1 MIKSWL
7 PLSNRRVSVLC
18 RDETGSHLL
27 GYSSFEISSIV
38 ELLTTVPCISLQRD
52 NLVVGLA
59 VVAVTMVVILQEEVL
74 VCAVSSECD
83 GSDAETGEESL
94 EAVPPSEWT
103 GVAPG
108 LTIQLLVSRYR
119 KPGDCRKR
127 GSDRTCE
134 PRDPAWP
141 R

>member
-7 PLSNRRVSVLC
+7 PLSNRIRVSVLC

-27 GYSSFEISSIV
+27 GYSSFEKSSIF

-59 VVAVTMVVILQEEVL
+59 VVVVILQEEVL
-74 VCAVSSECD
+74 VCAVGSECD

-103 GVAPG
+103 SVAPG

-119 KPGDCRKR
+119 KPGGCRKR